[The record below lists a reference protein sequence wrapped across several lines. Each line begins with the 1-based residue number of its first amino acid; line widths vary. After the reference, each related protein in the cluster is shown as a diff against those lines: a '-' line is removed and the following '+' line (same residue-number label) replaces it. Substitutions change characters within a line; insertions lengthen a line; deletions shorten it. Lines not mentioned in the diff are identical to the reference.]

1 MLLILSGVSTL
12 ASAFKLI
19 VLLIVFF
26 ALLYGAHLF
35 TKWYA
40 TSNYA
45 SAKSANVSLIESK
58 QIAPGKNIVIARI
71 GEKYVS
77 FILFKDNAVFLTE
90 LQEEELS
97 FYTPDE
103 QQMGGGVSFRDVLK
117 KIGRGNGTDHENKE

>member
-40 TSNYA
+40 KSNYA

-58 QIAPGKNIVIARI
+58 QIAVHLDCLGVIV
-71 GEKYVS
+71 GHHLLES
-77 FILFKDNAVFLTE
+77 H
-90 LQEEELS
+90 
-97 FYTPDE
+97 
-103 QQMGGGVSFRDVLK
+103 DVL
-117 KIGRGNGTDHENKE
+117 GRVVGVGKDG